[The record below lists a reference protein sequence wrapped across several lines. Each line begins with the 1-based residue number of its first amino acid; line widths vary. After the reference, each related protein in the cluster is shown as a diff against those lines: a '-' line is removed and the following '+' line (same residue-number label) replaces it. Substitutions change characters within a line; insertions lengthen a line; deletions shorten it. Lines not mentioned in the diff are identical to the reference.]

1 MRMFRS
7 LGKRLLPV
15 LLLPVLLV
23 SAPTQAKVLHLRA
36 EQLATGAGGMKQVQV
51 DLAWP
56 DGADHGE
63 LRLRADHLDFPAI
76 AYQADNLDWSC
87 PLQRTSDHGWR
98 CAGTVRAGRS
108 AGAVLALV
116 IAPSITTANLQ
127 IGKSSLA
134 YESRAAAPDLSRIRL
149 EKIPV
154 AWLKAYLATLW
165 AEGSW
170 TEGTLGGQID
180 IEAPPKAPIAVHTDL
195 NLDAVNLETPSGL
208 LAGAGLKGRLQLDFS
223 QPAGKQRV
231 DTQLTL
237 RGGEF
242 LAQSFYAVLPASP
255 VDIHVL
261 AERDNNGTWRLPQI
275 TWRDGGILVAN
286 GNATLDKNAAVSDL
300 DLSVAM
306 GDLAVARDRYLS
318 GFLGPAGFSDLLLT
332 GKSNAELHLRGGEL
346 QDAAA
351 NLDQVTAVDGKARFT
366 FAGIDGDLRWTQQ
379 DDARASAIN
388 WGSGAIYGIG
398 LGAAHFGF
406 SSAKGQL
413 QLSAPVTI
421 ALLDG
426 TLHLDDLRWQAP
438 IGDKGARFQ
447 FGMTMNDLDLGSLSQ
462 RLGWPPF
469 TGSIGGK
476 IPAAHFENNV
486 LTLDGGLTMNVFG
499 GTVALS
505 DLVMERPF
513 GVAPTLSANV
523 LLNDIDLEPMTSVFG
538 FGSITGRLDGHI
550 NDLRLVDWSPVAFDA
565 RLETDSAWKGKRR
578 ISQRAVQNI
587 TNVGGG
593 GLLAGLQA
601 QVLKIFKDFGY
612 DRIGLACK
620 LSDNTCRMDGI
631 GSAGDG
637 YIIVAGAGLP
647 RIEVVGFQRRV
658 DWPTLVS
665 RLKAATQGQAP
676 VIK

>member
-1 MRMFRS
+1 MRIFPGP
-7 LGKRLLPV
+7 GKLLILA
-15 LLLPVLLV
+15 LLMASPL
-23 SAPTQAKVLHLRA
+23 QAKVLHLRA
-36 EQLATGAGGMKQVQV
+36 AELNTGAGGMKQVQV

-56 DGADHGE
+56 DGADRGE
-63 LRLRADHLDFPAI
+63 LRLRAEQLDFPAMSYR
-76 AYQADNLDWSC
+76 AENVDWSC
-87 PLQRTSDHGWR
+87 PLERDGDHGWH
-98 CAGTVRAGRS
+98 CTGPVRASKS
-108 AGAVLALV
+108 AAAVLALD
-116 IAPSITTANLQ
+116 IAAGATIAKLQ

-134 YESRAAAPDLSRIRL
+134 YESRAAAPDVSRIRL

-154 AWLKAYLATLW
+154 AWLKAYLASLW
-165 AEGSW
+165 ADGSW
-170 TEGTLGGQID
+170 TQGTLGGQVD
-180 IEAPPKAPIAVHTDL
+180 IVAPSKAPFEVHTDL
-195 NLDAVNLETPSGL
+195 DLDAVSLETPSGL
-208 LAGAGLKGRLQLDFS
+208 LAGAGLKGRLQLDYS
-223 QPAGKQRV
+223 QQSAKRIV
-231 DTQLTL
+231 DTRLTL

-242 LAQSFYAVLPASP
+242 LAQEFYAVLPTSP
-255 VDIHVL
+255 VAVHVL
-261 AERDNNGTWRLPQI
+261 AEQDGAGPWRLPQI
-275 TWRDGGILVAN
+275 SWRDGGILVAD
-286 GNATLDKNAAVSDL
+286 GNATLDKDAAIANL
-300 DLSVAM
+300 DLNLAL

-318 GFLGPAGFSDLLLT
+318 GFLAPAGFSDLLLT
-332 GKSNAELHLRGGEL
+332 GKTSAELHLRGGAL

-351 NLDQVTAVDGKARFT
+351 HLEQINAVDAKARFT
-366 FAGIDGDLRWTQQ
+366 FAGINGDLRWTQQ
-379 DDARASAIN
+379 GDARASAIN

-406 SSAKGQL
+406 SSANGQL
-413 QLSAPVTI
+413 QLTAPVAI
-421 ALLDG
+421 SMLG
-426 TLHLDDLRWQAP
+426 GQLHLDDLRWQAP
-438 IGDKGARFQ
+438 KGDHGARFQ
-447 FGMTMNDLDLGSLSQ
+447 FGMTMRDLDLGSLSQ

-476 IPAAHFENNV
+476 IPAAHFENNI
-486 LTLDGGLTMNVFG
+486 LTLDGGLTINVFG
-499 GTVALS
+499 GSVALS

-523 LLNDIDLEPMTSVFG
+523 QLQDIDLGPMTSVFD

-565 RLETDSAWKGKRR
+565 RLETDRAWKGKRR

-587 TNVGGG
+587 SNVGGG

-620 LSDNTCRMDGI
+620 LSDNTCQMDGV

-647 RIEVVGFQRRV
+647 RIEVVGFQRKV

-665 RLKAATQGQAP
+665 RLEAATQGQAP